1 MSALATTRPPFLLLA
16 PASAAPGVAVA
27 AMVGPLDTGLVALV
41 LLAAL
46 FAHIAVNAFNEVGDF
61 ESGLDLSTQRT
72 PFSGGSG
79 AIPADPSLLGP
90 ARIIAWASLLAC
102 IAIGL
107 YFVWL
112 RGPLLGL
119 VGALGVVVIATYTPL
134 LVRRPLL
141 CLVAP
146 GTGFGL
152 VMVIGSANALSGA
165 WPLAACWAALPVFF
179 LVNNLLLLNQLPDM
193 DADRAVGRANLPL
206 KSGIKGAALAYGAM
220 LLGAVGSLLLAV
232 GLDALPPACLI
243 ALLPMLP
250 ALPIAGV
257 VWRWRG
263 DSASLM
269 PWLTINVVAS
279 LLSPLLLAAGLAWS
293 IGPG

>member
-1 MSALATTRPPFLLLA
+1 MKALATTRPPFLLLA
-16 PASAAPGVAVA
+16 PASAAPGVAAA
-27 AMVGPLDTGLVALV
+27 AMVGPLDIGLVVLV
-41 LLAAL
+41 VLAAL
-46 FAHIAVNAFNEVGDF
+46 FAHMAVNAFNEVGDF
-61 ESGLDLSTQRT
+61 ESGLDLNTQRT

-79 AIPADPSLLGP
+79 AIPSDTSLLGP
-90 ARIIAWASLLAC
+90 ARTIAWVSLLVC
-102 IAIGL
+102 IGIGI

-119 VGALGVVVIATYTPL
+119 VGALGIVVIAAYTPL

-152 VMVIGSANALSGA
+152 VTVIGSANALSGE

-206 KSGIKGAALAYGAM
+206 TRGVRGTALAYGGM
-220 LLGAVGSLLLAV
+220 LLGAVASLLVAV
-232 GLDALPPACLI
+232 SLGVLPTACLVG
-243 ALLPMLP
+243 LLPMLP

-257 VWRWRG
+257 IWRWQG
-263 DSASLM
+263 DVSVLM
-269 PWLTINVVAS
+269 PWMAVNVVAS
-279 LLSPLLLAAGLAWS
+279 LLSPVLLAAGLVWS
-293 IGPG
+293 LRA